1 MPWAPG
7 APVWGGRAS
16 GLETTEG
23 RGPGAEPSV
32 ELLPGHVCWE
42 LEGQEPGGQLSAAG
56 QQELGF

>member
-7 APVWGGRAS
+7 APVWGGRES

-32 ELLPGHVCWE
+32 ELLPGHGGDGVGRVWPRGGA
-42 LEGQEPGGQLSAAG
+42 LEGDRRS
-56 QQELGF
+56 